1 MNKQQQPTTDN
12 TQLIQKLRSEY
23 ISLKERVK
31 SINAFLLD
39 IDFDR
44 RVPDPEEQV
53 LLNEKYHSMLD
64 YLHNLRRCIMYYGRK
79 QLEKIVNDQAGIDS
93 ISKDG
98 MGYLLATLKDGRTLD
113 LRKINISENAAAI
126 ILADKDP
133 SLLEDVNVKAAC
145 NELEKAWNAYKE
157 RQQDNSH
164 HCGQDASCQVG
175 DDSAAVNE
183 AQVPN
188 SIKSLVGMLVV
199 DAFHT
204 YHKCTCCEYQE
215 RCNAK
220 KVELVGG
227 YFLCLEELP
236 GSVVTDDDNAG
247 YGENTGYVG
256 GNGALGCMPGK
267 KY

>member
-64 YLHNLRRCIMYYGRK
+64 YLHNLRRCIMYYERQ
-79 QLEKIVNDQAGIDS
+79 QLEKIVNGQTGIDS

-113 LRKINISENAAAI
+113 LRKIDISKNAAAI

-133 SLLEDVNVKAAC
+133 SLLEDVNVKATC

-157 RQQDNSH
+157 RQQDNPH
-164 HCGQDASCQVG
+164 HCGQDATCQVG
-175 DDSAAVNE
+175 DGSAVVNE
-183 AQVPN
+183 VPD
-188 SIKSLVGMLVV
+188 SIKSLEGMQVIKV
-199 DAFHT
+199 CSP
-204 YHKCTCCEYQE
+204 KCKDCPCGDGLREYPSGRE
-215 RCNAK
+215 ASSCV
-220 KVELVGG
+220 KVELAGS
-227 YFLCLEELP
+227 YYLCLAPLP
-236 GSVVTDDDNAG
+236 NSIVT
-247 YGENTGYVG
+247 E
-256 GNGALGCMPGK
+256 
-267 KY
+267 